1 MNKVT
6 SINSKLPKQFNSFKI
21 LSLVRQGYTYLVD
34 SYSLNQIVNLVDN
47 CIHIMICQIIISGC
61 N

>member
-1 MNKVT
+1 MNKVK
-6 SINSKLPKQFNSFKI
+6 SINSKLPKQFIASKI
-21 LSLVRQGYTYLVD
+21 ISLVRQGYTYLVD